1 MRNPGLLMIGN
12 YLSQPKHN
20 RNIWNDLAERL
31 AMNGWEVITT
41 SRYENKALRL
51 LDMLSKVL
59 TQRKKYALAQ
69 IDVFS
74 GTAFIF
80 AEASAKLLSWL
91 KKPIVLNLHGGG
103 LPEFAQNHP
112 GRVKALLH
120 RARLVVTPSPFI
132 QKGLSNFRQDIQ
144 VIPNPIDIYS
154 TIFRERPQIH
164 PRLIWVRAFHRVY
177 NPVLAVKVLKKL
189 SIDYPDVH
197 LTMIG
202 PDKGD
207 GSLQLVMQK
216 AQSLG
221 VYERLTIIPGL
232 SHDAIAGWMN
242 QADIFLNTT
251 NYDVAPRSV
260 LEAMANGLCIVSTNV
275 GGMPWLVADRL
286 EGLLVP
292 PDDPEAMTAAV
303 VRILEDPKLAA
314 CLNAAARRKAES
326 LDWPA
331 IIPIWNTNLRSLL

>member
-1 MRNPGLLMIGN
+1 
-12 YLSQPKHN
+12 
-20 RNIWNDLAERL
+20 
-31 AMNGWEVITT
+31 
-41 SRYENKALRL
+41 
-51 LDMLSKVL
+51 
-59 TQRKKYALAQ
+59 
-69 IDVFS
+69 
-74 GTAFIF
+74 
-80 AEASAKLLSWL
+80 
-91 KKPIVLNLHGGG
+91 
-103 LPEFAQNHP
+103 
-112 GRVKALLH
+112 
-120 RARLVVTPSPFI
+120 
-132 QKGLSNFRQDIQ
+132 
-144 VIPNPIDIYS
+144 
-154 TIFRERPQIH
+154 
-164 PRLIWVRAFHRVY
+164 VY
-177 NPVLAVKVLKKL
+177 NTVLAVKVLKKL